1 MYLSGGVRLVFY
13 DPPGSPNCPPGLAEG
28 CWNTGLLEG
37 CGDPKQFA
45 TRIDLEAYA
54 KARGETLR
62 QTATAAEGLALCRAW
77 TPVMAV
83 AAPPTGAGPTFTQT
97 AAPGYTGTGFTASG
111 RQILPTG
118 IQQPSAPVIHVT
130 SAGPVPDFGLT
141 PPPAP
146 AVDAPQAAG
155 METGTMIIIGLAI
168 LGLMR
173 RR

>member
-1 MYLSGGVRLVFY
+1 MYLSGNTRLIFY
-13 DPPGSPNCPPGLAEG
+13 DPPGSPNCPPALQAEG

-37 CGDPKQFA
+37 CGDPRQFA
-45 TRIDLEAYA
+45 TRVDLEAYA
-54 KARGETLR
+54 ASRGETLR
-62 QTATAAEGLALCRAW
+62 QTATAAEGLALCRGW
-77 TPVMAV
+77 SP
-83 AAPPTGAGPTFTQT
+83 AAPASGGGGATFTQT
-97 AAPGYTGTGFTASG
+97 AAPGYGGTGFTASG

-118 IQQPSAPVIHVT
+118 VQTPSAPIVNIT
-130 SAGPVPDFGLT
+130 STGPVADFGLT

-146 AVDAPQAAG
+146 AEPATQRAG